1 MTITFD
7 GISIA
12 ASGMNAYQTWL
23 DAIADNIANINTITA
38 TDEEPFQERLV
49 RVEARD
55 LNAVVGGVDVVET
68 PVAETDGRLVYDPTN
83 PLADDGGMVLA
94 PAMDLESLMTDMIIA
109 QRSFQANTNVLNRA
123 RETYER
129 TLEIGQ

>member
-38 TDEEPFQERLV
+38 
-49 RVEARD
+49 
-55 LNAVVGGVDVVET
+55 VVINLIVSQHDVNCWL
-68 PVAETDGRLVYDPTN
+68 R
-83 PLADDGGMVLA
+83 
-94 PAMDLESLMTDMIIA
+94 
-109 QRSFQANTNVLNRA
+109 
-123 RETYER
+123 
-129 TLEIGQ
+129 

>member
-49 RVEARD
+49 RVQARD
-55 LNAVVGGVDVVET
+55 LNAV
-68 PVAETDGRLVYDPTN
+68 
-83 PLADDGGMVLA
+83 
-94 PAMDLESLMTDMIIA
+94 
-109 QRSFQANTNVLNRA
+109 
-123 RETYER
+123 
-129 TLEIGQ
+129 EIGRAHV

>member
-68 PVAETDGRLVYDPTN
+68 PVAGTDGRLVYDPTN
-83 PLADDGGMVLA
+83 PLADDDGMVLA
-94 PAMDLESLMTDMIIA
+94 PAMDLEGLMTDMIIA